1 MSTDSDRALTSNALH
16 QRTRTV
22 RAGVEDDQHY
32 GAVIPPLH
40 LSTTYS
46 FAGFAQPRK
55 HDYSRSGNPT
65 RDLLAQAL
73 ADLERGAG
81 ATVTATGMAAIT
93 TVLQLLQPGDL
104 ILAPADCY
112 GGSWRLLDALS
123 RRNALRLQWV
133 NFRDAADW
141 QPALRQNPRMLWL
154 ETPSNPLLRITD
166 IARVAAAR
174 SNDCLLVVDNTFLSP
189 VLQNPLALGADIVVH
204 STTKYINGHSDV
216 VGGAIISA
224 STELAEQLAWWANCL
239 GVTGSAFDSWLTLR
253 GLRTLPLRMQQHQV
267 TAQCVAEFLQSH
279 AAINKVHYPGLASH
293 PEHALAQTQQ
303 RGFGAIISFELLGG
317 ESEVAAM
324 LEHLQHISLA
334 ESLGGVES
342 LICHPATMTHAAMT
356 TVARQRAGISAGLIR
371 LSVGLEHADDLINDL
386 QQALTQ
392 CTAGKQQ
399 QPAGQNTARV
409 QSKTGKLSEVSHEL
423 L

>member
-1 MSTDSDRALTSNALH
+1 MSCKHLQLH

-73 ADLERGAG
+73 ADLEQGAG
-81 ATVTATGMAAIT
+81 ATVTTTGMAAIT
-93 TVLQLLQPGDL
+93 TVLQLLEKDDL

-123 RRNALRLQWV
+123 RRGAFRLQWV
-133 NFRDAADW
+133 NFRDPADW
-141 QPALRQNPRMLWL
+141 QPALRQKPRMLWL

-166 IARVAAAR
+166 IAQIAAAR
-174 SNDCLLVVDNTFLSP
+174 SNNCLLVVDNTFLSP

-224 STELAEQLAWWANCL
+224 SDDLAAQLAWWANCL

-253 GLRTLPLRMQQHQV
+253 GLRTLPLRMQQQQASAQV
-267 TAQCVAEFLQSH
+267 IAELLQQH
-279 AAINKVHYPGLASH
+279 PAIKTVHYPGLDSH
-293 PEHALAQTQQ
+293 PEHALAQSQQ
-303 RGFGAIISFELLGG
+303 RGFGAIISFELHSG
-317 ESEVAAM
+317 EADVAGV

-356 TVARQRAGISAGLIR
+356 PEARRHADIGDGLIR

-386 QQALTQ
+386 QQALQKRNAIVQDSEATQ
-392 CTAGKQQ
+392 SI
-399 QPAGQNTARV
+399 P
-409 QSKTGKLSEVSHEL
+409 SKRSEVDDVL